1 MCAISKILLSAEYI
15 WKTRKPGSCIHELV
29 FQNISQESTRTFKM
43 TDMLFKLM
51 PSIFY
56 IPKKA
61 RKEKQNYIIK
71 KHVQVAKNLC
81 LL

>member
-1 MCAISKILLSAEYI
+1 MCVRFQKFLEYI